1 MELRKPT
8 KHKTGTHTAVTLV
21 DEHLQ
26 AVLETF
32 FLRLICIEFGY
43 KFQQAIEFKPFIE
56 VVQSYRNNLIPIFKM
71 FIWNNATCSLPVFY
85 CQLRDFGVELV
96 DIRYVHPENP
106 CRTLPLSFS

>member
-1 MELRKPT
+1 MKSTKPT
-8 KHKTGTHTAVTLV
+8 KHKACTHSAMLLC

-56 VVQSYRNNLIPIFKM
+56 VVQSYRNNLIPIFNM
-71 FIWNNATCSLPVFY
+71 FIRDNTPCPSPVFY
-85 CQLRDFGVELV
+85 CQLRDFGLV
-96 DIRYVHPENP
+96 
-106 CRTLPLSFS
+106 LSFPS